1 MRCRGRAVAAARAS
15 AKPTHSSNSKS
26 SIIRSCARSLTCL
39 LQLRF
44 QGIAVDAVVRLV
56 QLVREVVHLVD
67 GVARDDPQ
75 RLRLLP
81 SPVLL
86 ARERLRERRVRRLHG
101 AGVRE
106 GRAALLL
113 TEDLEDHAA
122 SLACGS
128 VARGKPCFP
137 RGPPS
142 RRRRC
147 SAPANSFGG
156 TCRFPR
162 APSWRRDPVTPLRR
176 GRRCAPTPLA
186 RACAGGSRAAPAS
199 SARAR

>member
-122 SLACGS
+122 S
-128 VARGKPCFP
+128 ARTTLRTHASC
-137 RGPPS
+137 S
-142 RRRRC
+142 SMRRRKSSRSC
-147 SAPANSFGG
+147 VFGP
-156 TCRFPR
+156 C
-162 APSWRRDPVTPLRR
+162 PVTTCFSSSQSGSLYSQTSSSFLRN
-176 GRRCAPTPLA
+176 
-186 RACAGGSRAAPAS
+186 AGSGTVSPS
-199 SARAR
+199 SQICGT